1 MDRIKTNNINIK
13 KLNTGNKNTESS
25 MNITGMSRKIAY
37 GAMLVALA
45 MIFSYVES
53 LIPISI
59 GIPGIKLGIA
69 NLVTVMGIYFLKTAD
84 VFIVVVMRIVLVG
97 FMFGNGVSII
107 YSLAGGILSFAVMLL
122 IKKTDKFSV
131 ISVSVVGGIT
141 HNIGQIMIAA
151 ILLKSTAVIYYLPVL
166 MIAGTV
172 TGLLIGIV
180 AEKVFPAVGISG
192 KNFLYRG

>member
-1 MDRIKTNNINIK
+1 MDNQYENIQGIKHNA
-13 KLNTGNKNTESS
+13 G
-25 MNITGMSRKIAY
+25 RKIAY

-69 NLVTVMGIYFLKTAD
+69 NLVTVMGIYFLRPAD
-84 VFIVVVMRIVLVG
+84 VLVVVLMRILLVG

-107 YSLAGGILSFAVMLL
+107 YSLAGGILSFLMMLL
-122 IKKTDKFSV
+122 IKKLNKFST
-131 ISVSVVGGIT
+131 ISVSVVGGIA
-141 HNIGQIMIAA
+141 HNAGQIAVAA
-151 ILLKSTAVIYYLPVL
+151 IVLKSAAVVYYLPVL
-166 MIAGTV
+166 IAAGTI

-180 AEKVFPAVGISG
+180 AQKVFPAVGISG
-192 KNFLYRG
+192 KKFLNIG

>member
-166 MIAGTV
+166 MIAGTI

>member
-13 KLNTGNKNTESS
+13 NLNTKNKNTKNS
-25 MNITGMSRKIAY
+25 MNTTGMSRKIAY

-69 NLVTVMGIYFLKTAD
+69 NLVTVMGIYFLRPAD
-84 VFIVVVMRIVLVG
+84 VFIVVIMRIVLVG

-107 YSLAGGILSFAVMLL
+107 YSLAGGILSFVIMLL

-141 HNIGQIMIAA
+141 HNLGQITIAA

-192 KNFLYRG
+192 KNFLHKG